1 MDYYTTNKMSCIR
14 TLNYIVYALL
24 FSVIRF
30 SVCFLLPFP
39 VGKSLF
45 VCLCVRSL
53 CVIAIWSFD
62 YKVVIKPLD
71 LT

>member
-24 FSVIRF
+24 FSVVIRF
-30 SVCFLLPFP
+30 SVCLLLPFP

-45 VCLCVRSL
+45 VCLCVRVHFVL
-53 CVIAIWSFD
+53 LLLQGCN
-62 YKVVIKPLD
+62 K
-71 LT
+71 TT